1 MNRINQKLRRIL
13 GLFVK
18 QRRCNICGWFGY
30 RFEPFG
36 NAQTFRK
43 DASCPIC
50 GSLERHRAARL
61 MLGDKIPAGQ
71 RVLHMAPEPLMVQW
85 LVSKSCEYLNGDL
98 FNPAM
103 RKMDLTDIDL
113 PDESRTLV
121 WCSHVME
128 HIPDDRK
135 ALSEIFRVLAPGGLA
150 VLQVPI
156 RGDVTYENPAI
167 QDDEGRL
174 SHFLQEDHVRLYGK
188 DFKQRIEEAGFLCEM
203 LSTGTLPLE
212 VQSLYSIKTPLYCEI
227 FLCRKPN

>member
-1 MNRINQKLRRIL
+1 MSQVQVKIHRLL
-13 GLFVK
+13 SLFLK

-30 RFEPFG
+30 RFNDFG
-36 NAQTFRK
+36 NEQTFRK

-61 MLGDKIPAGQ
+61 MLDDQIPTGQ
-71 RVLHMAPEPLMVQW
+71 SVLHIAPELLMVQW

-150 VLQVPI
+150 VLQVPV

-167 QDDEGRL
+167 QDDQGRL
-174 SHFLQEDHVRLYGK
+174 DHFLQEDHVRLYGR
-188 DFKQRIEEAGFLCEM
+188 DFKQRIEEAGFLCEL
-203 LSTGTLPLE
+203 LSTESLPLD
-212 VQSLYSIKTPLYCEI
+212 VQSLYSLRTPLYREV
-227 FLCRKPN
+227 FVCRKPS